1 MSRISVSL
9 PDELTSRL
17 EPFKEKVNVSQVCR
31 EALERRVAAFEM
43 AAEQGDDLDAGAMI
57 ARLRE
62 EREMLEGR
70 FQEMGGRNAASW
82 LDTVSYIELKG
93 VAENHGS
100 SPIEAYKLPRSAFK
114 IMKRD
119 AQQAHVSCD
128 GLSASVYKSAWLD
141 YVRVVWSRVI
151 DQAEQE
157 NPSKAVEVTA

>member
-17 EPFKEKVNVSQVCR
+17 EPFKEKLNVSQVCR

-100 SPIEAYKLPRSAFK
+100 STIEGYKLPRSAFK
-114 IMKRD
+114 VMKRD
-119 AQQAHVSCD
+119 AQQANVSCA

-141 YVRVVWSRVI
+141 YVNVVWSKVI
-151 DQAEQE
+151 DQVEQQ
-157 NPSKAVEVTA
+157 NSSKAVEVTA

>member
-9 PDELTSRL
+9 PDELTTRL
-17 EPFKEKVNVSQVCR
+17 EPFKEKLNVSQVCR

-119 AQQAHVSCD
+119 AQQANVSCA